1 MSSLGNALLVLLGV
15 GVTAPA
21 APSPG
26 VAWPGVSDV
35 LRNLNVAAP
44 VSAGPRAVP
53 LSDWLGLADPSV
65 AVPTARAMWC
75 SDLTL
80 LRLTAEF
87 SQFDNSEIST
97 SNTVP
102 GIAIYQKIVNVPDGC
117 DTLYV
122 TISAV
127 ADELDSALWLTCKVD
142 FVFCNGG
149 TPSATGTPGWIAMQ
163 HIPGVVLCGGFC
175 EDNSIYYTW
184 CTAITPGTHAVEIRM
199 ATSVQDF
206 GVFLEAAHYY
216 LDASNTG
223 GGCVQA
229 APPEDPVTLPPKL
242 NPTVPPAP
250 PAVPPLP
257 PVPKLP

>member
-149 TPSATGTPGWIAMQ
+149 APYATDTPGWISVQ
-163 HIPGVVLCGGFC
+163 YIPGEF

-184 CTAITPGTHAVEIRM
+184 CTAITPGTHDVEIRM
-199 ATSVQDF
+199 ASGTQDLY
-206 GVFLEAAHYY
+206 VYLEAAHYY
-216 LDASNTG
+216 VDASFTG

-229 APPEDPVTLPPKL
+229 APPEDPAALPKLRPTQPPTQPPTLPRL
-242 NPTVPPAP
+242 
-250 PAVPPLP
+250 
-257 PVPKLP
+257 PKLP